1 VVTVG
6 DTDAIRFG
14 MNTFASRT
22 TVNAGSSMFNAATQL
37 REKVLRLA
45 AHVLEEKPE
54 DLTIDGRTVTTSRP
68 SNKRVPLAELRRIA
82 GGMPG
87 MTVPQSFEPGLYAE
101 HTFKPPQAAYA
112 NGTHVVEVEVD
123 PETGKV
129 VILRYCVAHDCGRI
143 VNPLIVDGQ
152 IQGGVAHGIGNALL
166 EFMSYDDAGQPL
178 TSTLADY
185 LLPTSADVPNVEI
198 VHVESPSPNNPL
210 GAKGAG
216 EGGTIPAAAAIIS
229 AIEDALAPFAISI
242 NEAPLLPDRLCAL
255 IRACKAA

>member
-1 VVTVG
+1 
-6 DTDAIRFG
+6 
-14 MNTFASRT
+14 M
-22 TVNAGSSMFNAATQL
+22 AA
-37 REKVLRLA
+37 
-45 AHVLEEKPE
+45 
-54 DLTIDGRTVTTSRP
+54 
-68 SNKRVPLAELRRIA
+68 
-82 GGMPG
+82 GMPG
-87 MTVPQSFEPGLYAE
+87 ITVPQSFEPGLYAE

-166 EFMSYDDAGQPL
+166 EFMKYDDAGQPL
-178 TSTLADY
+178 TTTLADY

-242 NEAPLLPDRLCAL
+242 NEAPLLPGRLCAL
-255 IRACKAA
+255 IEACKAA

>member
-1 VVTVG
+1 
-6 DTDAIRFG
+6 

-22 TVNAGSSMFNAATQL
+22 TVNAGSSMFNVATQL

-54 DLTIDGRTVTTSRP
+54 DLTIDGRTVTTALP
-68 SNKRVPLAELRRIA
+68 SNKRIPLAKLRRIA
-82 GGMPG
+82 SGMPG
-87 MTVPQSFEPGLYAE
+87 ITVPQSFEPGLYAE

-123 PETGKV
+123 AETGRV

-166 EFMSYDDAGQPL
+166 EFMRYDDTSQPI
-178 TSTLADY
+178 TGTLADY

-242 NEAPLLPDRLCAL
+242 NEAPLLPGRLCAL